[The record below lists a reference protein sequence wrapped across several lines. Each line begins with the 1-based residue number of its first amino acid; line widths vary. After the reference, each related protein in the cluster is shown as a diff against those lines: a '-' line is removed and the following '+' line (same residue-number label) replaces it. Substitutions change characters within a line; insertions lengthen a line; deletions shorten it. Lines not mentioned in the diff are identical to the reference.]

1 MVSSFKVNTVD
12 QFKEYYA
19 ALGQRAVDDHDETL
33 RPLLQK
39 DAPVLVTTTGTRQR
53 TFGRLLW
60 AQVAN
65 EANALG
71 LLPKLDAASTGG
83 GFRNVTTRAI
93 SSGGGIAEGGAI
105 PATVKPVFQTGSY
118 TWKEYAISFDMS
130 SIQESL
136 ARTQEDVI
144 TWDSLIAEMTEEVAL
159 TMNEDILEDA
169 GTVDSPFNDF
179 ESLDRYIASTGEDTG
194 TTDHAGAAFGAG
206 DNDIYGIDRDAGSLF
221 DAYVNHG
228 GVSGT
233 TTDRGLT
240 IARMNTLFTNTY
252 PYRGGSDNKVLLT
265 GWDTWARIS
274 EVVQGNAQFAQAFV
288 TRTVNGIS
296 TQPGAEGG
304 WSVST
309 FLGVPII
316 PTNSMLVDGISEIL
330 LVDMETVGLTFT
342 VPPEYLESADYQA
355 IDKFTKEGVFHAI
368 GELTGRRPASCGKL
382 RDLNSS

>member
-1 MVSSFKVNTVD
+1 MVSPFKVNTVD

-19 ALGQRAVDDHDETL
+19 ALGQRAADDHDETL

-39 DAPVLVTTTGTRQR
+39 DAPVLVGTAGTRQR
-53 TFGRLLW
+53 TFGRMLW

-71 LLPKLDAASTGG
+71 LIPKLDAASTGG
-83 GFRNVTTRAI
+83 GFRNITTRAI
-93 SSGGGIAEGGAI
+93 SSSGGIGEGGTI
-105 PATVKPVFQTGSY
+105 PLTVKPLFQTGSY

-130 SIQESL
+130 SIQDSL
-136 ARTQEDVI
+136 SRTQEDVI
-144 TWDSLIAEMTEEVAL
+144 TWDSLVAEMAEEVAL
-159 TMNEDILEDA
+159 TMNEDILEDG
-169 GTVDSPFNDF
+169 GTLASNDF
-179 ESLDRYIASTGEDTG
+179 ESLDRYISSANEDAA
-194 TTDHAGAAFGAG
+194 TTDHAGGAYTAG
-206 DNDIYGIDRDAGSLF
+206 DSDIYSIDRDSGTLF

-240 IARMNTLFTNTY
+240 IARMNTIFTNTY
-252 PYRGGSDNKVLLT
+252 PYRGGSDNKVILT

-304 WSVST
+304 WMVST

-316 PTNSMLVDGISEIL
+316 PTNSMLVDGISEIML
-330 LVDMETVGLTFT
+330 ADLETVGLTFT

-355 IDKFTKEGVFHAI
+355 LDKFTKEGVFHAI